1 MGRINVLGFD
11 VANLIAAGEVV
22 DRPASVVKELC
33 ENAIDAGA
41 TDVTVEIRH
50 GGTTF
55 IRVSDNGCGIEPDD
69 MPLTVLRHAT
79 SKIATAEDLASIGTL
94 GFRGEALAAIAAV
107 CKLKIL
113 SRTPAAAMGCVM
125 QSEGG
130 EIVDIMETGCAKGTT
145 VIASELFYNVPAR
158 RKFLKKDASEC
169 AAVTAV
175 MEKIAMSSPKIAIKY
190 ITDGEIRFKTV
201 GDGDL
206 RGAIFS
212 VFGKATASRMT
223 PVDRT
228 DANGIRVQGYIGE
241 PDLVRANKNSENFF
255 INSRFV
261 KSRTAMAA
269 VEQAFATRIP
279 SQKFPVCVLNIK
291 LNPAVVDVNVHPSK
305 LEVKFANER
314 IIFEA
319 VYYAVLNALQN
330 NISRPQI
337 KVEPSEAREKS
348 SFASYTPDTTVKS
361 ATFKP
366 YTQVTS
372 INIKSPDTES
382 FKAVPKKDCTVT
394 SQPGVGISSVK
405 NPLNAF
411 VPVAREKGE
420 KSGGEQ
426 IKIEYENKIPSG
438 APKTV
443 YNTAEAL
450 KDLPK
455 DSTASEQSEES
466 PPDYTII
473 GEAYNCYVIVQL
485 EDRLLM
491 IDKHA
496 AHERILFDELC
507 KKMKESE
514 RRGQL
519 MLYPIAVRID
529 DSEAIVLEEYGEKI
543 KAIGFDF
550 HYDGKGEL
558 SVTEIPEELSRDGA
572 VNMIEE
578 LLSVLAASDGSIET
592 TQAKYFEAKLY
603 QASCKAAIKGG
614 RVYDEAHIRWICDR
628 LLKRPAA
635 DGSVIKTCPHGRP
648 VAFEIKKTSIE
659 RQFER
664 LV

>member
-11 VANLIAAGEVV
+11 IANLIAAGEVV

-41 TDVTVEIRH
+41 TEVTVEIRH
-50 GGTTF
+50 GGSSF

-113 SRTPAAAMGCVM
+113 SRVGDAPMGCVM

-145 VIASELFYNVPAR
+145 VVASELFYNVPAR

-175 MEKIAMSSPKIAIKY
+175 MEKIAMSSPNISIKY
-190 ITDGEIRFKTV
+190 IADGDVRFKTV

-206 RGAIFS
+206 RGAIYS

-223 PVDRT
+223 AVDRT
-228 DANGIRVQGYIGE
+228 DSNGIRVQGYIGE

-255 INSRFV
+255 INGRFV

-269 VEQAFATRIP
+269 LEQAFATRIP

-314 IIFEA
+314 VIFEA

-330 NISRPQI
+330 NVSRPEI
-337 KVEPSEAREKS
+337 KVMPAEASMAKPSSSSSLRTYVPGNEIRIDRGFSAYTPTKEPEKAQPPERVYGQKVSEAAPIRQNVD
-348 SFASYTPDTTVKS
+348 PVR
-361 ATFKP
+361 
-366 YTQVTS
+366 
-372 INIKSPDTES
+372 
-382 FKAVPKKDCTVT
+382 
-394 SQPGVGISSVK
+394 
-405 NPLNAF
+405 AF
-411 VPVAREKGE
+411 VPVVRSKEDNIE
-420 KSGGEQ
+420 RSQ
-426 IKIEYENKIPSG
+426 IKIETPVSSEPS
-438 APKTV
+438 V
-443 YNTAEAL
+443 TAEAE
-450 KDLPK
+450 PVR
-455 DSTASEQSEES
+455 SNNSEGTTAKASAPTDEIA
-466 PPDYTII
+466 PPDYIII
-473 GEAYNCYVIVQL
+473 GEAFNCYVIVQL
-485 EDRLLM
+485 EDRILM

-507 KKMKESE
+507 RRMETKQ

-519 MLYPIAVRID
+519 LMYPISVRMDENEAVILD
-529 DSEAIVLEEYGEKI
+529 EYGDRI
-543 KAIGFDF
+543 RAIGFDF
-550 HYDGKGEL
+550 KKQSDGTL
-558 SVTEIPEELSRDGA
+558 SVTEIPEELGREGA
-572 VNMIEE
+572 KDMIEE
-578 LLSVLAASDGSIET
+578 LLSVLAATDGSIES

-614 RVYDEAHIRWICDR
+614 RVYDRAHIKWICDR
-628 LLKRPAA
+628 LLKSPGE
-635 DGSVIKTCPHGRP
+635 DGAVIKTCPHGRP
-648 VAFEIKKTSIE
+648 CAFEIKKTSIE